1 MECYRQQRSESL
13 PPSGVSSFGIPLISC
28 PVPKLSALLRRQ
40 KNRFP
45 VPADEG
51 LVHRKSRTFSLTA
64 VVGCVSALSGG
75 ALWKLLLLPTPP
87 EVRSARASKAKP
99 REQTPVSVHLSIP
112 RPHAPR
118 LKTASKKRIIGP
130 LEKKRNGQG
139 QHRSTASCS
148 FHWKKEEGMGNT
160 VVLLHTSSFF
170 YLY

>member
-1 MECYRQQRSESL
+1 MECYRQQPWRSESL
-13 PPSGVSSFGIPLISC
+13 PPSGVSSFGILLISC

-112 RPHAPR
+112 RPPCPKA
-118 LKTASKKRIIGP
+118 KDCIQETNYWSAGK
-130 LEKKRNGQG
+130 
-139 QHRSTASCS
+139 
-148 FHWKKEEGMGNT
+148 KKEWARAT
-160 VVLLHTSSFF
+160 P
-170 YLY
+170 